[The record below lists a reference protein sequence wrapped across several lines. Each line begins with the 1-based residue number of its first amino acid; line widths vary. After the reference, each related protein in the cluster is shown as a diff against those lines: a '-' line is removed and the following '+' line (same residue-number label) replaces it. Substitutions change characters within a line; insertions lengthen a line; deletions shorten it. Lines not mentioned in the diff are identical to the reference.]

1 MSQRIVESFTCTM
14 PWRTDNQIELLAD
27 GDQFFPRMLDAID
40 QARDTIDVE
49 MYLFESGATA
59 NRFISRLGAAV
70 TRGVTVRLLLDYF
83 GSYRLVQK
91 DVLRIRELGID
102 LRFFNRIRRHKLLR
116 NLSRDHRKI
125 VITDRTFAF
134 VGGAGITDEFSPRIS
149 GHRAWRELMVEI
161 RGPVV
166 NDWQILF
173 ERTWANHDV
182 IHTEALR
189 KRILRFQQPA
199 FNAHHMNR
207 EIPQARVNATRGLGN
222 KPIMGALLSEIR
234 KAESVIWI
242 STAYFYPSGKLLKS
256 LRKAAQRGVDVRL
269 LLPGPYTDH
278 PSVRHAGRSWYT
290 PLLQDGVRIFEYQPR
305 VLHMKLALVDD
316 WCSVGSCNF
325 DRWNLRWNLEAN
337 LEVIDHHFS
346 QNTKSMLVND
356 FANSIEYTLKKWKQ
370 RSLLEKFREHF
381 WKYIGLILNRLT
393 NQ

>member
-59 NRFISRLGAAV
+59 SRFISRLGAAV

-189 KRILRFQQPA
+189 ERILRFQQPA

-242 STAYFYPSGKLLKS
+242 STAYFYPSGKLLKF

-370 RSLLEKFREHF
+370 RSLLEKFHEHF

>member
-1 MSQRIVESFTCTM
+1 
-14 PWRTDNQIELLAD
+14 
-27 GDQFFPRMLDAID
+27 
-40 QARDTIDVE
+40 
-49 MYLFESGATA
+49 
-59 NRFISRLGAAV
+59 
-70 TRGVTVRLLLDYF
+70 
-83 GSYRLVQK
+83 
-91 DVLRIRELGID
+91 
-102 LRFFNRIRRHKLLR
+102 
-116 NLSRDHRKI
+116 
-125 VITDRTFAF
+125 
-134 VGGAGITDEFSPRIS
+134 
-149 GHRAWRELMVEI
+149 
-161 RGPVV
+161 
-166 NDWQILF
+166 
-173 ERTWANHDV
+173 
-182 IHTEALR
+182 
-189 KRILRFQQPA
+189 
-199 FNAHHMNR
+199 
-207 EIPQARVNATRGLGN
+207 
-222 KPIMGALLSEIR
+222 
-234 KAESVIWI
+234 SVIWI